1 MDLDLR
7 QASLLLFAIAFAFN
21 VPAQVSEPASQI
33 TGRVVRTDTGAPVKG
48 AAIRL
53 MPPIMPG
60 NGQFQTAITDSKATT
75 LSPRSGTALTRSASP
90 PLASSRRSSIG
101 MGRFRGF
108 LFFLVHC
115 SEVRCVPDDTRLMPW
130 SYQMF

>member
-7 QASLLLFAIAFAFN
+7 RASLLLFAIAFAFN

-60 NGQFQTAITDSKATT
+60 NGQFQTAITDSNGNYSFPTV
-75 LSPRSGTALTRSASP
+75 RDGTYEIGVSASGFVP
-90 PLASSRRSSIG
+90 AEFNRDGSLPGISFLSRS
-101 MGRFRGF
+101 
-108 LFFLVHC
+108 LL
-115 SEVRCVPDDTRLMPW
+115 
-130 SYQMF
+130 